1 MGLKFTISVVLILKI
16 SSSFATANFRSM
28 RYVPKKNIIAS
39 NIDYQ
44 RRVLAYS
51 E

>member
-1 MGLKFTISVVLILKI
+1 MGLKLFISVVLILKI
-16 SSSFATANFRSM
+16 SSSFATASFRSM
-28 RYVPKKNIIAS
+28 RYVPKKNIITDDV
-39 NIDYQ
+39 DYQ